1 MYRAGGS
8 RLVLLP
14 PKGDG
19 AAVLLETGEP
29 EKFVAELRREWSRP
43 SQ

>member
-1 MYRAGGS
+1 MYQADGR

-19 AAVLLETGEP
+19 TAVLLETRGDP
-29 EKFVAELRREWSRP
+29 EKFVAELRQEWR
-43 SQ
+43 